1 MFHPKDTIGSTQYGA
16 ELRTLPRKGYRSI
29 TVPDDVFE
37 YFKAW
42 WEKEKESYRIQGVG
56 SFSGYVSRKLK
67 ELMEQEKTRSGGR
80 GTGQRRG
87 RAPAP

>member
-1 MFHPKDTIGSTQYGA
+1 LRYDA
-16 ELRTLPRKGYRSI
+16 ELIALPRKGYRSI

-42 WEKEKESYRIQGVG
+42 WEKEEKSYRLQGVR

-67 ELMEQEKTRSGGR
+67 ELMEQEKMQLGGR
-80 GTGQRRG
+80 GTGRQRG
-87 RAPAP
+87 HAPAR